1 MRSETEND
9 EGAASAAPKH
19 RRGDPYDVGFA
30 RPPKATQFKKGK
42 SGNPRGRPPKKPD
55 LYGAF
60 HEALAEKVTVN
71 VGGRPQTVTTQVAIL
86 MKLQD
91 MAVSGDVTAGKLV
104 AKIVESMPSATGL
117 TFEQQQQARRT
128 MFALLDVLKAR
139 REARE
144 NNGQ

>member
-1 MRSETEND
+1 MTSNTKNG
-9 EGAASAAPKH
+9 EGAAAAAPKH

-60 HEALAEKVTVN
+60 HAALAEKVTVS
-71 VGGRPQTVTTQVAIL
+71 VGGRPQTVTIQIAIL

-91 MAVSGDVTAGKLV
+91 MAVSGDVAAGKLV
-104 AKIVESMPSATGL
+104 TEIVESMPKIVGL
-117 TFEQQQQARRT
+117 TFEQQQEAKRW
-128 MFALLDVLKAR
+128 MFTLLDALKAR

-144 NNGQ
+144 NGQ